1 MASSRSARASRAH
14 DAAPSRADDSED
26 KGGGLPGEHDA
37 GDGKKEIS
45 RKKILVVTHR
55 GATLTERVVDAY
67 TTEYRVTRSVR
78 AVVLSSYAPA
88 WCVLA
93 VALAA
98 TEWTVATK
106 RDGAGDG
113 WIGKFRE
120 TKLAWFAVAAFAI
133 ATRVMANTVVAE
145 SLVVMRHVGVRLSSH
160 SLVPLRKKRKT
171 KFLDVD
177 RLKSIVVNEALGA
190 KGVCVVLCFRF
201 FGDGDDHG
209 EHVSANS
216 FGDTM
221 HTEKGCTTPTE
232 KQSNSLTTP
241 QNRRVA
247 LVFPALRPGLP
258 IIKQVYRSAHAALFS
273 EEDGDDDDENS
284 KSQTDDNSDS
294 FRCLPGPASGHGWW
308 RGRDG
313 KENCGGD
320 DEFEGLFEEEAMNT
334 TAKDGAP
341 NGPSVSA
348 RKQTETQKNRHSILM
363 VSDFF
368 LPNLGGVEVHMFSL
382 AQRLLERGHRVTVL
396 THAYGNRCGVRYMT
410 NGLKVYYAFR
420 VPVYA
425 GCTCP
430 DLFGNFKLQ
439 RQIMLREKI
448 TLVHAHQTFSVM
460 GHEAIFHAR
469 TMGYKCVF
477 TDHSL
482 FGFSDTSAI
491 HMNKLLVLT
500 LADCN
505 HVICVS
511 HVAKENTVLRSGIPP
526 KRVSV
531 VPNAVDH
538 VRFKPDDVPPGSNSN
553 RVVVAV
559 TARLARRKGVH
570 LLAAGTR
577 RAFPKSA
584 TRCLPIQG
592 LTLFISNAGD
602 CCPHG
607 ATCSSCVLLVFPDAR
622 AVRTDGRR
630 LLTRPS
636 FNAWITRYTR
646 LTLSFHNHEERKVR
660 RRTSHVRGGVR
671 DDSGVRE
678 RLDRLRCCFA
688 SRRRPRFRGVR
699 ASGSQRARFLKRERV
714 GMALRGVAL
723 GEANRRRRTR
733 RRERV

>member
-14 DAAPSRADDSED
+14 DAASSRADDSED

-133 ATRVMANTVVAE
+133 ATRIMANTVVAE

-273 EEDGDDDDENS
+273 EEDGDDDENS

-607 ATCSSCVLLVFPDAR
+607 AIYATLTTFRVTTTVIPNACAAFPEVDFLIAG
-622 AVRTDGRR
+622 DG
-630 LLTRPS
+630 PM
-636 FNAWITRYTR
+636 
-646 LTLSFHNHEERKVR
+646 
-660 RRTSHVRGGVR
+660 
-671 DDSGVRE
+671 
-678 RLDRLRCCFA
+678 
-688 SRRRPRFRGVR
+688 RGVLETIVKEHGLTKRVTLLGAVVR
-699 ASGSQRARFLKRERV
+699 A
-714 GMALRGVAL
+714 
-723 GEANRRRRTR
+723 
-733 RRERV
+733 

>member
-1 MASSRSARASRAH
+1 MVSAASAFRFVRRFSLRKSSRRDSLCCAGARARAVCGSAMASSRSARASRAH

-160 SLVPLRKKRKT
+160 SLVPLRKKGKT

-284 KSQTDDNSDS
+284 KSQTDDNSES

-348 RKQTETQKNRHSILM
+348 RKQTETQKKRHSILM

-607 ATCSSCVLLVFPDAR
+607 AIYATLTTFRVTTTVIPNACAAFPEVDFLIAG
-622 AVRTDGRR
+622 DG
-630 LLTRPS
+630 PM
-636 FNAWITRYTR
+636 
-646 LTLSFHNHEERKVR
+646 
-660 RRTSHVRGGVR
+660 
-671 DDSGVRE
+671 
-678 RLDRLRCCFA
+678 
-688 SRRRPRFRGVR
+688 RGVLETIVKEHGLTKRVTLLGAVVR
-699 ASGSQRARFLKRERV
+699 A
-714 GMALRGVAL
+714 
-723 GEANRRRRTR
+723 
-733 RRERV
+733 

>member
-1 MASSRSARASRAH
+1 MVSAASAFRFVRRFSLRKSSRRDSLCCAGARARAVCGSAMASSRSARASRAH

-160 SLVPLRKKRKT
+160 SLVPLRKKGKT

-607 ATCSSCVLLVFPDAR
+607 AIYATLTTFRVTTTVIPNVCAAFPEVDFLIAG
-622 AVRTDGRR
+622 DG
-630 LLTRPS
+630 PM
-636 FNAWITRYTR
+636 
-646 LTLSFHNHEERKVR
+646 
-660 RRTSHVRGGVR
+660 
-671 DDSGVRE
+671 
-678 RLDRLRCCFA
+678 
-688 SRRRPRFRGVR
+688 RGVLETIVKEHGLTKRVTLLGAVVR
-699 ASGSQRARFLKRERV
+699 A
-714 GMALRGVAL
+714 
-723 GEANRRRRTR
+723 
-733 RRERV
+733 